1 MNKKKWSLNI
11 GILLFCYVL
20 LHFFFYLSLPVVN
33 AGFTLSISPTQVI
46 INSVSQDTKAWEHGL
61 RPGDVITRVN
71 QVSSEQLISAKY
83 DKTLR
88 NSFTILPHLFNYDL
102 AISLE
107 GEDGFSTVVPI
118 NKMSF
123 CERIQNI
130 PFSYFSMIL
139 ISFTCFGVGFILW
152 SCHLSSNQTFY
163 SLLSFLLGFNF
174 INMGIPIFS
183 TLSFLQLSRFNL
195 DIGMLSLSIFF
206 LFIITKQSNKKTL
219 VLFPIVPFSL
229 LIVIKYTFIAQQ
241 IIDWYDS
248 LFYYLVQY
256 GFIGILSYS
265 FLILLVQAIGK
276 HTTNAVVS
284 TRQIEFST
292 ELDMLEKTLLEC
304 KDSNSVFTEAGIW
317 ILNKIN
323 AQCIAFGIKKDIEN
337 LSIQYFNGDK
347 SYRKEIELLAKEL
360 ENLSIDSTIH
370 TGSNQTLAIP
380 FYKDNKVAG
389 FLLIGP
395 SKNDSE
401 YQKDEIKILLPFVR
415 ILSKTL
421 LFIEAVQFKK
431 EKNQLQFAFSRY
443 ISPDMVNKIINNPE
457 VMHLGGEKQV
467 LTAIFTDLR
476 GFTNLSD
483 AMDPV
488 VLVRVLNMY
497 LNEMSEVIISLG
509 GTIDKFEGDA
519 IMAFFG
525 APTPLPDHA
534 IRACTAALRMK
545 KMEQILNEQLM
556 REGVLTQPLF
566 TRIGINSGEMI
577 VGNIGSVQRLDY
589 TIIGSNVNIAAR
601 LENKNKEYGTSIL
614 ISDQTMR
621 IVKDY
626 FETRFV
632 DAPFL
637 KGLSKPIPIFELISE
652 KFSADIERMDLQSQV
667 ASLMTL
673 NDTPIEEL
681 AEVK

>member
-11 GILLFCYVL
+11 GILLFCYVS
-20 LHFFFYLSLPVVN
+20 LHLFFYLSLPVVN
-33 AGFTLSISPTQVI
+33 ADFSISVSPTQVVLS
-46 INSVSQDTKAWEHGL
+46 SVGKNTKSWELGL
-61 RPGDVITRVN
+61 RPGNIITRVN
-71 QVSSEQLISAKY
+71 QVSSEQIISAKY

-88 NSFTILPHLFNYDL
+88 KSFTILPHLFSYDL

-107 GEDGFSTVVPI
+107 RVDGFSTVVPI
-118 NKMSF
+118 NKISF
-123 CERIQNI
+123 YHRIQNI
-130 PFSYFSMIL
+130 PFSFFSMIL
-139 ISFTCFGVGFILW
+139 ISLTCFGVGFILW
-152 SCHLSSNQTFY
+152 SCHLSSKQYFY
-163 SLLSFLLGFNF
+163 SFLCFLLGFIF
-174 INMGIPIFS
+174 INIGVPIFS
-183 TLSFLQLSRFNL
+183 SLAFIKLSRFNL
-195 DIGMLSLSIFF
+195 DIGMFSLSFFF
-206 LFIITKQSNKKTL
+206 LYIISKQSTKKTL
-219 VLFPIVPFSL
+219 VLFPIVPFGIL
-229 LIVIKYTFIAQQ
+229 LVIKYSFIAQH

-248 LFYYLVQY
+248 FFYYLVNY
-256 GFIGILSYS
+256 CFIGILSYS
-265 FLILLVQAIGK
+265 FFLLLVHAIGNDTK
-276 HTTNAVVS
+276 NTVGS
-284 TRQIEFST
+284 TQQNELST

-304 KDSNSVFTEAGIW
+304 IDATTVFNEAGDW
-317 ILNKIN
+317 IIN
-323 AQCIAFGIKKDIEN
+323 RIHASCIAFGIKNDTEN
-337 LSIQYFNGDK
+337 LSVQYFNGDK
-347 SYRKEIELLAKEL
+347 SFRKEL
-360 ENLSIDSTIH
+360 ELLTKEMQNSSFDSSLFR
-370 TGSNQTLAIP
+370 GSNKTYAVP
-380 FYKDNKVAG
+380 FYKENTIAG

-395 SKNDSE
+395 SKRDTGYS
-401 YQKDEIKILLPFVR
+401 KDEITVILPFVR

-443 ISPDMVNKIINNPE
+443 ISPDMVNKIMNNPE

-476 GFTNLSD
+476 GFTSLSD
-483 AMDPV
+483 SMDPV

-525 APTPLPDHA
+525 APTPFSDHA
-534 IRACTAALRMK
+534 KRACTAALRMK
-545 KMEQILNEQLM
+545 KMEQILNEQLI

-577 VGNIGSVQRLDY
+577 VGNIGSMQRLDY

-621 IVKDY
+621 IVKDQ

-637 KGLSKPIPIFELISE
+637 KGLSKPIPVFELISE
-652 KFSADIERMDLQSQV
+652 KFSDDIERMDLQSQV

-673 NDTPIEEL
+673 NDAPIEEL
-681 AEVK
+681 EEVK